1 MDKVLELGALETE
14 TLDLHAKSQGKSLNR
29 VVMGAL
35 PRGKHVKPLV
45 SEFGDYV
52 NLVVHPQS
60 HTIEQEF
67 LSMLPRGATVQ
78 SRHLQT
84 WGTLRVALD
93 KQVKKRT
100 LADKLGKLKQ
110 QLDMNNFSDKEQ
122 FEEYMQFFNK
132 LGCVDNS
139 NFKLAL
145 DVNCLTDESTCERV
159 VIGIPREPLDFLKR
173 AVKAGHPR
181 SMANLPPDLCHVMDW
196 NREAKTYDIYKHRLE
211 FVKF

>member
-1 MDKVLELGALETE
+1 MFQLFWTRSCNLVETE

-67 LSMLPRGATVQ
+67 LSKLPRGATVQ

-84 WGTLRVALD
+84 WGILRVALD

-110 QLDMNNFSDKEQ
+110 QLDLNNFLTR
-122 FEEYMQFFNK
+122 N
-132 LGCVDNS
+132 
-139 NFKLAL
+139 NFKIMC
-145 DVNCLTDESTCERV
+145 NFSTSWGVSTTPTSSLR
-159 VIGIPREPLDFLKR
+159 
-173 AVKAGHPR
+173 
-181 SMANLPPDLCHVMDW
+181 
-196 NREAKTYDIYKHRLE
+196 
-211 FVKF
+211 